1 MSEQTIDELK
11 TAAIESAD
19 PVNPMFAYHTHLKG
33 RESEYSYAEFLED
46 IKSDAF
52 EDHNSNNF
60 ELDKLFRGERKETH
74 KEALQSTL
82 TSLHERV

>member
-1 MSEQTIDELK
+1 MYFLEHKK
-11 TAAIESAD
+11 TFNGIQHFFMEEED
-19 PVNPMFAYHTHLKG
+19 KRG
-33 RESEYSYAEFLED
+33 AEFLED

>member
-1 MSEQTIDELK
+1 MEEENQR
-11 TAAIESAD
+11 
-19 PVNPMFAYHTHLKG
+19 G
-33 RESEYSYAEFLED
+33 AEFLED

-52 EDHNSNNF
+52 EDNNSNNF
-60 ELDKLFRGERKETH
+60 ELDKLFRGDRKETH